1 MAKITIDREK
11 CKGCLLCISFC
22 PKGLISVDKDLNR
35 RGVKPVKFSRQANLN
50 EGGIP
55 LKAGNETPE
64 CPPSPR
70 LRRTIPRSF
79 SEGGCLGCAMCAII
93 CPDCCIEVFK

>member
-64 CPPSPR
+64 C
-70 LRRTIPRSF
+70 
-79 SEGGCLGCAMCAII
+79 LGCAMCAII
-93 CPDCCIEVFK
+93 CPDCCIEVYK